1 MLSGPLPQPG
11 NLGLWP
17 HRQNVSDCVISA
29 RAEVIARRLDSV
41 KGRSLISMLLVERH
55 QGSRDRL
62 WVYRA
67 HQLANKLQ
75 LSSESASGG
84 DATSSRD
91 GVAEALI
98 IDRYFRKL

>member
-1 MLSGPLPQPG
+1 
-11 NLGLWP
+11 
-17 HRQNVSDCVISA
+17 
-29 RAEVIARRLDSV
+29 
-41 KGRSLISMLLVERH
+41 MLLVERR
-55 QGSRDRL
+55 QRFRDRL

-67 HQLANKLQ
+67 HQLTNKLQ

-91 GVAEALI
+91 GVSEALI